1 MATGQQQEGKESPR
15 YFFRSVSDRNYP
27 CDFINRGTRLVNTSV
42 VLLVRIILSKEF
54 SKILDKFDTFV
65 SFPVTFL
72 ITVNNLKRE
81 KGIDR
86 NDRRIPPTLHSF
98 SSSP

>member
-27 CDFINRGTRLVNTSV
+27 RDFINRGTRLVTCRFARPDNSIK
-42 VLLVRIILSKEF
+42 RF
-54 SKILDKFDTFV
+54 SKILDKFDIFV

-72 ITVNNLKRE
+72 ITVNNLKR
-81 KGIDR
+81 
-86 NDRRIPPTLHSF
+86 
-98 SSSP
+98 